1 MPHSNFP
8 RPEQA
13 HRHDDAPAECLH
25 IAEAH
30 VVYDP
35 RAAGYRAAAWCRCE
49 KLMIRNPKLYDTM
62 ELAERAAKNIAPLAK
77 AAAR

>member
-1 MPHSNFP
+1 MKDG
-8 RPEQA
+8 R
-13 HRHDDAPAECLH
+13 APADCSH

-35 RAAGYRAAAWCRCE
+35 RAAGYRALAWCRCE

-62 ELAERAAKNIAPLAK
+62 ELAEEAAQNIAPLAK
-77 AAAR
+77 AAAT

>member
-1 MPHSNFP
+1 MRAGADS
-8 RPEQA
+8 A
-13 HRHDDAPAECLH
+13 AAGACSH

-49 KLMIRNPKLYDTM
+49 KLTIKNPKLYDTM
-62 ELAERAAKNIAPLAK
+62 AEAEEAAAKIRPLAK